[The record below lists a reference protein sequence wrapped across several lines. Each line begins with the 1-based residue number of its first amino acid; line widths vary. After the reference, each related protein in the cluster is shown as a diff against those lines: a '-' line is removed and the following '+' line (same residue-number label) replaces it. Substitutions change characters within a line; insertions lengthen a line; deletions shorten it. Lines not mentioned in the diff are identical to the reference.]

1 MIEENVLT
9 GLRNRYPAV
18 HPLIFHR
25 SAEKAKSGGELFDIL
40 ETIPVNY
47 PIIWSEEWRQWVTT
61 SDIFQ
66 AQTYVD
72 MKKKSD

>member
-1 MIEENVLT
+1 MIEENVLI
-9 GLRNRYPAV
+9 GLRNRYPDV

-25 SAEKAKSGGELFDIL
+25 SVEKAKSGGELFDIL

-61 SDIFQ
+61 GDIFQ
-66 AQTYVD
+66 AQAYID
-72 MKKKSD
+72 INKKE

>member
-1 MIEENVLT
+1 MIEEGVLA
-9 GLRNRYPAV
+9 GLRKRYPDI

-25 SAEKAKSGGELFDIL
+25 SVEKAKSGGELFDIL

-66 AQTYVD
+66 SQAYVD
-72 MKKKSD
+72 MKKKRD